1 MCTGEH
7 FVRKIRVVV
16 IDDSA
21 YNRRTITK
29 MLESMERVQ
38 VIGYASDG
46 EEGIRKIIDLK
57 PDLVTLDLE
66 MPRMDGFTLL
76 RIIMNSCPLPVIV
89 ISAKSEDERVFKALE
104 LGAVDFIAKPTGRIS
119 DELLNI
125 AGDLQEKV
133 GSAFNL
139 NMDRIIKR
147 EQFVVPEAV
156 PKKKKK
162 FGDAAPFAVGAST
175 RQIVAIGASTGGP
188 PALQSILSSFSVKH
202 PFPVLV
208 SQHMPAGFTKAFAE
222 RLNRSCQFDVKEA
235 KDGDLLAPGRVLIAP
250 GGRNL
255 VFQEIDGEVRA
266 RVVEPSTQDRYVPS
280 VDTMLMSLSEIYGA
294 RVLAV
299 VLTGMG
305 NDGSKGVRAVK
316 KRGGEILAESEDS
329 AVVFGMPREAIA
341 TGLVD
346 KVVPLSGM
354 AREITLRCGIVPD
367 QV

>member
-1 MCTGEH
+1 M
-7 FVRKIRVVV
+7 RKIRVVV

-29 MLESMERVQ
+29 MLENVESVQ
-38 VIGYASDG
+38 VVGYAADG

-89 ISAKSEDERVFKALE
+89 ISAKSEDDRVFKALE

-119 DELLNI
+119 DELLII

-133 GSAFNL
+133 RSVFNL

-147 EQFVVPEAV
+147 EPFLTPE
-156 PKKKKK
+156 PFPRKKKRPVDG
-162 FGDAAPFAVGAST
+162 FPLARGTSSV
-175 RQIVAIGASTGGP
+175 QIVAIGASTGGP
-188 PALQSILSSFSVKH
+188 PALQSILSSFTEKLPFSV
-202 PFPVLV
+202 LI
-208 SQHMPAGFTKAFAE
+208 SQHMPAGFTRAFAE
-222 RLNRSCQFDVKEA
+222 RLNRSSMFEVKEA
-235 KDGDLLAPGRVLIAP
+235 KDGDLVAPGRVLIAP
-250 GGRNL
+250 GGRNMI
-255 VFQEIDGEVRA
+255 FQELNGEVA
-266 RVVEPSTQDRYVPS
+266 AKVVMPSPQDRYIPS
-280 VDTMLMSLSEIYGA
+280 ADVMLTSLAGIYGP
-294 RVLAV
+294 RILAV

-316 KRGGEILAESEDS
+316 KAGGEVLAESEES
-329 AVVFGMPREAIA
+329 AIVFGMPREAIA

-346 KVVPLSGM
+346 KVVPLSRM
-354 AREITLRCGIVPD
+354 AREITLRCGIVPEPD
-367 QV
+367 